1 MPGARSPWSVIDPST
16 SLNCFC
22 SISTQTM
29 HPFSA
34 VVIGISIGCLAS
46 VAGQKHLN
54 GLATKTC
61 NEMSDTHRLIMITS
75 WVGDAKY
82 CMHTRYLAQ

>member
-1 MPGARSPWSVIDPST
+1 MPLAVIDLSM

-22 SISTQTM
+22 FILIKTM

-34 VVIGISIGCLAS
+34 VVIGVAIGCLAS

-54 GLATKTC
+54 HLAIKTC

>member
-1 MPGARSPWSVIDPST
+1 MPPVVIDPSM

-22 SISTQTM
+22 SISTHIM

-34 VVIGISIGCLAS
+34 VVIGIVIGCLAS

-54 GLATKTC
+54 NLATKTC